1 MYMESKS
8 VLFGD
13 SGQYGEDGRL
23 VTLMSEIRNNVS
35 DMLRRPII
43 SISHV
48 RAVVSAI
55 ALRYPE
61 FKVWA
66 GEVQKNSYVVTI
78 WMNWVGE
85 GDKSEELVTVAIPKG
100 TVIA

>member
-1 MYMESKS
+1 MESKS

-13 SGQYGEDGRL
+13 SGQYEEDGRL

-35 DMLRRPII
+35 DMLRRPIV

-48 RAVVSAI
+48 RAIVSAI
-55 ALRYPE
+55 AKRYPE
-61 FKVWA
+61 FQVWA
-66 GEVQKNSYVVTI
+66 GEVREATYVVTI
-78 WMNWVGE
+78 WINWVGE
-85 GDKSEELVTVAIPKG
+85 GDKNEAQVAMAIPKD